1 MTGLCEEI
9 HQVWDAVESET
20 VGERCENVGLSK
32 GTLKNAINVY
42 NYNPGSLRC
51 ILLGYIGCI
60 LLGYIEKPPY
70 LFQCGVFSLDLPVNY
85 ISHRPQTNG
94 LHIKSPPPI

>member
-1 MTGLCEEI
+1 MELSPSVSLST
-9 HQVWDAVESET
+9 A
-20 VGERCENVGLSK
+20 CENVGLSN

-42 NYNPGSLRC
+42 NYNPVSLGC

-70 LFQCGVFSLDLPVNY
+70 LFQCCVFSLDLPVNY

-94 LHIKSPPPI
+94 LHRKSPLPI